1 MGRPAIGDK
10 ALSNTERQ
18 KRHRQKVRR
27 WMLFLEGRFEPSE
40 LIALKEEFDGLEKV
54 ERG

>member
-1 MGRPAIGDK
+1 MGRVAIGEK
-10 ALSNTERQ
+10 PLSNAEKQ
-18 KRHRQKVRR
+18 ERHRQKKRR
-27 WMLFLEGRFEPSE
+27 WILFLEGRFEPSE